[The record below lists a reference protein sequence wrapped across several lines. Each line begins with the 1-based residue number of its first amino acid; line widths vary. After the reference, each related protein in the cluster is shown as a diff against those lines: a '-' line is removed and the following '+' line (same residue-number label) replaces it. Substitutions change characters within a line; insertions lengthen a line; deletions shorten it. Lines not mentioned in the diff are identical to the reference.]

1 MYHFFII
8 FHRLVIVCKKKRGLP
23 GGGGG
28 GEGGGVG
35 GTWKFAFFCRTVNN
49 FSKFRIIVIILAHR
63 CFHRCFIISHRFM
76 LRFVFIF

>member
-23 GGGGG
+23 GGGG